1 MEWNYQRTENT
12 YDEIPVGKHRVR
24 IAGAEKAISRG
35 GNDMLVLTLDVSG
48 YNSRLWH
55 YVVFM
60 PDRPEITNR
69 KLTEIFDSFGIADGD
84 FNLKNWIGK
93 VGACVTKQ
101 DEYGTKVN
109 YFINRKKQ
117 GELPPWKEP
126 TAKGSSPASAASA
139 TSDWSDVPADEDDLP
154 F

>member
-24 IAGAEKAISRG
+24 IADAEKAISKN

-69 KLTEIFDSFGIADGD
+69 KLTEIFDSFGIEDGD

-126 TAKGSSPASAASA
+126 SESTSGRAAAS
-139 TSDWSDVPADEDDLP
+139 TMTPVEADDDELP

>member
-12 YDEIPVGKHRVR
+12 YEEIPVGKHRVR

-48 YNSRLWH
+48 YIPRLWH

-84 FNLKNWIGK
+84 FNLKNWLGK

-126 TAKGSSPASAASA
+126 TAKGSSPASATSA
-139 TSDWSDVPADEDDLP
+139 TRDWSDVPTDDNDLP